1 MSNYRVDKQTGAVI
15 FHKTPELEKI
25 QELENRVTQLEKE
38 IEYLKKCKCKRKHNW
53 LRR

>member
-15 FHKTPELEKI
+15 FRKTPELKKI
-25 QELENRVTQLEKE
+25 QELENRITQLEKE
-38 IEYLKKCKCKRKHNW
+38 IEYLKKCKQKHNW